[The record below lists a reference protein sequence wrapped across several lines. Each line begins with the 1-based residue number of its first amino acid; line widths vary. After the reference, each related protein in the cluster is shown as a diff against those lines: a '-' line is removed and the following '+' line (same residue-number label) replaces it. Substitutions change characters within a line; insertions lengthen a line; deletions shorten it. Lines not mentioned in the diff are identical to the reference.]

1 MSKKMVMTYMFVT
14 ASWMCPKDESAVRS
28 LSLAESI
35 AVGGVVGAAEVALPG
50 QIFSYGMN
58 QAIKGKK
65 FVWADAYKG
74 GMVNMVSQ
82 APITAVQKV
91 VQVKGSRAIEL
102 AQGDELSDAE
112 KVGVSYVAGVAGAVI
127 DTPSNAVQ
135 LCMQNEAHGKK
146 TMMQAMC
153 HLKEKCY
160 RGFVANAFLKEGLFA
175 VGYQTLAPKSQEIA
189 KSYVGDNMAA
199 TALGGAVAGVVTA
212 VATQPGA
219 VIRNK
224 MQNDP
229 FATTSTMQTV
239 KNIFAAQGMTGFFS
253 GLKQRGARVAIA
265 VPLYVAYGTMLENW
279 IKKRG

>member
-1 MSKKMVMTYMFVT
+1 MSKKIVMTCMFMT
-14 ASWMCPKDESAVRS
+14 ASWLCPKDEPVSS
-28 LSLAESI
+28 PLSLMESI

-74 GMVNMVSQ
+74 GVVNALGQ

-102 AQGDELSDAE
+102 AQGSELSDAQ
-112 KVGVSYVAGVAGAVI
+112 KVGVSYAAGVAGAVI

-135 LCMQNEAHGKK
+135 LCMQNETQGKK

-153 HLKEKCY
+153 HLKEKCH

-175 VGYQTLAPKSQEIA
+175 VGYQALAPKGQEIA
-189 KSYVGDNMAA
+189 KGYVGDNIAA
-199 TALGGAVAGVVTA
+199 VAIGGAAAGVVTA

-229 FATTSTMQTV
+229 FATTSTMQTA
-239 KNIFAAQGMTGFFS
+239 KNIFVSEGMKGFFS